1 MLLARQAS
9 DSALKKAGSG
19 GAVAAG
25 GREEGKAACAN
36 CGASPVGSPGGP
48 DEAKDL
54 VPGGVSAE
62 AGAGAEQKKAVGST
76 KLGCETLFNLGSE
89 GK

>member
-1 MLLARQAS
+1 MLLQRHAS
-9 DSALKKAGSG
+9 DTALKKAASG
-19 GAVAAG
+19 GSVG

-36 CGASPVGSPGGP
+36 CGASPESSPGSGG
-48 DEAKDL
+48 EAKDL
-54 VPGGVSAE
+54 VPGGVGVE
-62 AGAGAEQKKAVGST
+62 GGEAGAEQKKAGSM